1 MPKNECYESDEECSR
16 KFHKNCHNTSPK
28 KKCKNENS
36 YKESC
41 KEFKKCR
48 DGKDGKDG
56 RNGFDGKDGKD
67 GVNG

>member
-28 KKCKNENS
+28 KKCKNENC

-48 DGKDGKDG
+48 DGKDG
-56 RNGFDGKDGKD
+56 
-67 GVNG
+67 